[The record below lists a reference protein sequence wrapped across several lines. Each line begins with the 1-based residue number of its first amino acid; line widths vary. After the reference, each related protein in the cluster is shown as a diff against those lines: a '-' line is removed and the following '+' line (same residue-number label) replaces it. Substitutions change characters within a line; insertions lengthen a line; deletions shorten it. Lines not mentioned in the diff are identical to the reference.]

1 MLHPIFA
8 YPIFIGLLLLLFK
21 FTFDWVGGPLQ
32 EGFAGLIENY
42 IAAPA
47 DAALANSS
55 PWFRSLIVDGI
66 IGGLGFRSLIVDGI
80 IGGLG
85 GTLPFFPLICTLF
98 FGISLFEDS
107 GYMSRTAFLMDR
119 RMRRVGWIEE

>member
-66 IGGLGFRSLIVDGI
+66 IGGLG
-80 IGGLG
+80 

-119 RMRRVGWIEE
+119 IMLSLIHI